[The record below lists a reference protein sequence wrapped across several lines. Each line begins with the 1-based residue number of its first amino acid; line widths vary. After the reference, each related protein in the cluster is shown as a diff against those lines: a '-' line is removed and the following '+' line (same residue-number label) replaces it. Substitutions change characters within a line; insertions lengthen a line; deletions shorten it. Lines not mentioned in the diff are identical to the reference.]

1 MQPKIRKT
9 IRIALI
15 LSISLHVALFAVLK
29 VLYTSESSSIKDKTY
44 LEISEVRSQRA
55 MHTIKR
61 KVYNPP
67 IHTPIKHQQKKIE
80 VTPQVAPI
88 QVTAPLVHRNPV
100 TPIRNFPLPNHS
112 ILDNDTTGI
121 DASMAMV
128 THGSGNQRGY
138 SGFNSQKVLRRTTQ
152 KSFKPPVDTILTPV
166 SDVSM
171 PDGILTQ
178 LGQHIVANHQAKM
191 VDIVFIVDGSG
202 SMKDNINAIRRHLSN
217 MTELF
222 KAAELDFTFGIVI
235 FRDHAGYNLIGW
247 DFELVEQTRSIKK
260 IKRHLASVKC
270 VGGEKALDALVRAT
284 DEVTA
289 RKNADVHFILITDEY
304 VSGKYTA
311 RDVLK
316 KVTDAKIKV
325 DVIGR
330 NEPFNKYITRRTGGL
345 WLPISSLST
354 Q

>member
-1 MQPKIRKT
+1 MRPKISKN

-15 LSISLHVALFAVLK
+15 LSICLHIALFAVLK

-44 LEISEVRSQRA
+44 VDISEVRSQRA
-55 MHTIKR
+55 MRTLKR
-61 KVYNPP
+61 KKYIPP
-67 IHTPIKHQQKKIE
+67 KHTTIKHQQNE
-80 VTPQVAPI
+80 VVVTPQVAPI
-88 QVTAPLVHRNPV
+88 QVTVPIVHRNPV
-100 TPIRNFPLPNHS
+100 TPMRNFTLPTHS
-112 ILDNDTTGI
+112 ILKNDTIGI
-121 DASMAMV
+121 DTSIGMV
-128 THGSGNQRGY
+128 TLGTGNQRGY
-138 SGFNSQKVLRRTTQ
+138 SVFNSEQVSRRRIQKT
-152 KSFKPPVDTILTPV
+152 FKPPIDTILTPV
-166 SDVSM
+166 SEVSL

-178 LGQHIVANHQAKM
+178 LGQHIVANRQTKM

-202 SMKDNINAIRRHLSN
+202 SMKDNINAIQRHLNN

-222 KAAELDFTFGIVI
+222 NAAELDFTFGIVI
-235 FRDHAGYNLIGW
+235 FRDHTGYNLIGW
-247 DFELVEQTRSIKK
+247 DFELVAQTRSIAK
-260 IKRHLASVKC
+260 IKRILAQVKC

-284 DEVTA
+284 DEVTV

-316 KVTDAKIKV
+316 KITDAKIKV

-330 NEPFNKYITRRTGGL
+330 NEPFNKYITRRTGGI